1 MVNTIGSV
9 GLGCWAFGSGYWKNQ
24 PLGKSRGTIQKA
36 LDWGITHFDTA
47 QAYGNGISEQIVG
60 QQLRKQRETLT
71 IASKSF
77 IPDTNNMERQ
87 IEKSLRRMCLD
98 YLDLYYL
105 HWPRKEG
112 YDLRP
117 AMESMER
124 ARERGL
130 IKSVGVSNFSPEQ
143 MDQVS
148 TVGTIDALQLCY
160 SPLWTR
166 ERTAGVPFCKS
177 NSIPTVGY
185 SILAQGVMTGKFAVP
200 PTDQRENLVYCSKE
214 MWSHTEKLLTCW
226 QDVAREL
233 NISMTALTVSWCNQ
247 RKDID
252 TLLLGARNREQLE
265 EQLSGLSFTIP
276 KEQYSKLNTLVDEMR
291 INTPERVTNQFN
303 HRVV

>member
-36 LDWGITHFDTA
+36 LDWGVTHFDTA

-105 HWPRKEG
+105 HWPRREG

-130 IKSVGVSNFSPEQ
+130 IKGVGVSNFSPEQ
-143 MDQVS
+143 MNQVL

-160 SPLWTR
+160 SPLWSR
-166 ERTAGVPFCKS
+166 ESTYGVPFCKS
-177 NSIPTVGY
+177 HSIPTVGY
-185 SILAQGVMTGKFAVP
+185 SILAQGVMTGKFTTP

-214 MWSHTEKLLTCW
+214 MWNHTEKLLVRW
-226 QDVAREL
+226 KAIAQEL
-233 NISMTALTVSWCNQ
+233 NISMTALTVSWCKQ
-247 RKDID
+247 KQEIG

-265 EQLSGLSFTIP
+265 EQLIGVSFTIP
-276 KEQYSKLNTLVDEMR
+276 EKQCNALNTLVNE
-291 INTPERVTNQFN
+291 IALNIPNGVTNQFN